1 MYWIRI
7 LNFVPRNNDNYR
19 FSTNLKCWW
28 LLALFAFDS
37 FIFLSEQVWH
47 FKKLDLG
54 LEVRCGV
61 LEFYSNPNSLDL
73 NSAIKFWSP
82 THCLIKFYPALN
94 WTGYARSGCS
104 FVWGGV
110 PSNINTKPFAS
121 FVNVR
126 RRWQICLSPRITLNI
141 QHEYITSGYIT
152 SPWQSTSPPCSK
164 RFLLRWGQKMRVIM
178 KSKVS

>member
-1 MYWIRI
+1 MA
-7 LNFVPRNNDNYR
+7 
-19 FSTNLKCWW
+19 S
-28 LLALFAFDS
+28 
-37 FIFLSEQVWH
+37 VWH
-47 FKKLDLG
+47 FKKLG
-54 LEVRCGV
+54 LEVRCGA

-126 RRWQICLSPRITLNI
+126 RRWQTCLSPHITLNI

-152 SPWQSTSPPCSK
+152 SPWQSASPPCSK
-164 RFLLRWGQKMRVIM
+164 DIFHSNVSDEKVCVCNIFAYSINWAVRSRREGRRWEQPKT
-178 KSKVS
+178 VSWPDVQV